1 MSRILWLGNPPGV
14 GSGYGEQAAL
24 FLPRLVEQGHE
35 VAVACNWGVQG
46 MRLDAGPFTYYPSDN
61 AWGNRALGT
70 YAEHFQADR
79 VIALCDAWV
88 LRPDEWPDDM
98 RVGVWAPVDHYPLP
112 PAVLATLA
120 HPKVQPIAMSR
131 FGEQQMQDCGLEPLY
146 VPHGVDRD
154 VFRPRPGDRAAIR
167 EQLGIP
173 PEAFVVGMVA
183 ANTANPSLPRK
194 AFPQAFLAFSRFAA
208 RHEDAWLYAHTQAD
222 PPPGTGISLT
232 KLALAA
238 GCPPGQVRFPP
249 PGIWHL
255 GAPAALV
262 SNLYQAFDVLL
273 SPSMGE
279 GFGIPILEAQ
289 ACGVP
294 VIASDHSAM
303 SELTQA
309 GWLVAG
315 DPWWDALQDSF
326 LICPSV
332 QSIDAALE
340 AAWVER
346 DNQQLRDGAV
356 EFAAMYDADLIAQ
369 EHWPK
374 VLDTL
379 GQPREVAPLGEQA
392 LGEALARR

>member
-1 MSRILWLGNPPGV
+1 MWLGNPPGV

-24 FLPRLVEQGHE
+24 FIPRFAAMGHE
-35 VAVACNWGVQG
+35 VAVQCNWGVQG
-46 MRLDAGPFTYYPSDN
+46 MRIEAGPVTYYPSDN

-70 YAEHFQADR
+70 YAEHFGADR
-79 VIALCDAWV
+79 VVALCDAWV
-88 LRPDEWPDDM
+88 LRPDEWPDDI

-131 FGEQQMQDCGLEPLY
+131 FGERQMRECGLEPLY
-146 VPHGVDRD
+146 VPHGVDTTL
-154 VFRPRPGDRAAIR
+154 FNPRPDTKDAIR
-167 EQLGIP
+167 AELGIP
-173 PEAFVVGMVA
+173 KDAFLVGMVA
-183 ANTANPSLPRK
+183 ANTGNASVPRK

-208 RHEDAWLYAHTQAD
+208 SRTDAWLYAHTQAE
-222 PPPGTGISLT
+222 PPPGGGISLE
-232 KLALAA
+232 KLTLAT
-238 GCPPGQVRFPP
+238 GCPTGRVRFPP
-249 PGIWHL
+249 ASIWHL
-255 GAPAALV
+255 GATNTLV

-273 SPSMGE
+273 NPSMGE

-326 LICPSV
+326 YIVP
-332 QSIDAALE
+332 SIDSIVAALD
-340 AAWVER
+340 AAYEQR
-346 DNQQLRDGAV
+346 SNQELRAGAAA
-356 EFAAMYDADLIAQ
+356 FAEVYDADLVAR
-369 EHWPK
+369 HYWPPA
-374 VLDTL
+374 LEAL
-379 GQPREVAPLGEQA
+379 GAPREVAPLAQQRLDKA
-392 LGEALARR
+392 VARIGA